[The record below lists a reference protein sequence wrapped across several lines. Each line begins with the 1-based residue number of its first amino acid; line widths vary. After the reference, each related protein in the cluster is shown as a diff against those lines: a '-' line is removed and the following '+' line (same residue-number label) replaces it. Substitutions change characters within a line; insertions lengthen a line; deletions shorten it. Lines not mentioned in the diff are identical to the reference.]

1 MLYLSNQIQQEDITL
16 DLSELKGI
24 INLMQKS
31 DLSELEIELQ
41 DLKLRL
47 ARSVNSQPG
56 HETVIKQQ
64 IQQPSP
70 VVIEKTET
78 KAPTAEIGIETF
90 NSPMV
95 GTFYRK
101 PSPDD
106 PSFVEVGKKVN
117 QGDVL
122 CIVEAMKVMNEI
134 QSEIKGEIVE
144 ILVDDGASV
153 EYSQPLFKIRK
164 D

>member
-1 MLYLSNQIQQEDITL
+1 
-16 DLSELKGI
+16 
-24 INLMQKS
+24 MQKS

-47 ARSVNSQPG
+47 ARPGAGQPLY
-56 HETVIKQQ
+56 EPVIKQN
-64 IQQPSP
+64 IQQAPTPPST
-70 VVIEKTET
+70 IEKADSS
-78 KAPTAEIGIETF
+78 APSVEVGVEVF
-90 NSPMV
+90 KSPMV

-106 PSFVEVGKKVN
+106 PAFVEVGKKIKV
-117 QGDVL
+117 GDVL

-134 QSEIKGEIVE
+134 QSDINGEIVE
-144 ILVDDGASV
+144 ILVEDSESV

-164 D
+164 G

>member
-1 MLYLSNQIQQEDITL
+1 M

-31 DLSELEIELQ
+31 DLTELEIELQ

-47 ARSVNSQPG
+47 ARPG
-56 HETVIKQQ
+56 SGQVSYEPI
-64 IQQPSP
+64 IQHTISKSESSNKEKEPVSSPSEELG
-70 VVIEKTET
+70 V
-78 KAPTAEIGIETF
+78 ETF

-106 PSFVEVGKKVN
+106 PPFVEIGKNIKT
-117 QGDVL
+117 GDVL

-134 QSEIKGEIVE
+134 QSEFGGEVVE
-144 ILVDDGASV
+144 ILVDDGESV

-164 D
+164 N

>member
-1 MLYLSNQIQQEDITL
+1 L

-24 INLMQKS
+24 VNLMQKS
-31 DLSELEIELQ
+31 DLTELEIELQ

-47 ARSVNSQPG
+47 ARPGAGQPVY
-56 HETVIKQQ
+56 EPIIKQAPQ
-64 IQQPSP
+64 QQPEPTSTGEPKARASSP
-70 VVIEKTET
+70 DDGT
-78 KAPTAEIGIETF
+78 ETF

-106 PSFVEVGKKVN
+106 PPFVEAGKKIKT
-117 QGDVL
+117 GDVL

-134 QSEIKGEIVE
+134 QSEFNGEIVE
-144 ILVDDGASV
+144 ILVEDGESV
-153 EYSQPLFKIRK
+153 EYSQPLFKIRRG
-164 D
+164 